1 MGNES
6 ENYYSCP
13 KYAVPLTFIS
23 YRLSK
28 YVKYSSVLSNLI
40 DGFLG
45 FWGRWLRIWPWILKI
60 PHGGSNMADG
70 KFGKSTNSIFLAET
84 TYMAVLSVA
93 DYESSLAFS
102 DFKMAD
108 LIIMA
113 DRNLEKFKNLT
124 FLSKIPY
131 QPVSLR
137 PGHLPVVTVVTDST
151 TDYNYRYKRY
161 LVWYS
166 DPAKSLDA
174 ISVDNDRT
182 FSRFNQ
188 LSF

>member
-1 MGNES
+1 
-6 ENYYSCP
+6 
-13 KYAVPLTFIS
+13 
-23 YRLSK
+23 
-28 YVKYSSVLSNLI
+28 
-40 DGFLG
+40 
-45 FWGRWLRIWPWILKI
+45 
-60 PHGGSNMADG
+60 MADG

-124 FLSKIPY
+124 FLSKISY

-137 PGHLPVVTVVTDST
+137 PGHLPVVTVVKDSP
-151 TDYNYRYKRY
+151 TDYN
-161 LVWYS
+161 
-166 DPAKSLDA
+166 
-174 ISVDNDRT
+174 
-182 FSRFNQ
+182 
-188 LSF
+188 

>member
-1 MGNES
+1 
-6 ENYYSCP
+6 
-13 KYAVPLTFIS
+13 
-23 YRLSK
+23 
-28 YVKYSSVLSNLI
+28 
-40 DGFLG
+40 
-45 FWGRWLRIWPWILKI
+45 
-60 PHGGSNMADG
+60 MADG

-124 FLSKIPY
+124 FLSKISY

-137 PGHLPVVTVVTDST
+137 PGHLPVVTVVTDFT

-161 LVWYS
+161 LV
-166 DPAKSLDA
+166 
-174 ISVDNDRT
+174 
-182 FSRFNQ
+182 
-188 LSF
+188 

>member
-1 MGNES
+1 
-6 ENYYSCP
+6 
-13 KYAVPLTFIS
+13 
-23 YRLSK
+23 
-28 YVKYSSVLSNLI
+28 
-40 DGFLG
+40 
-45 FWGRWLRIWPWILKI
+45 
-60 PHGGSNMADG
+60 MADG
-70 KFGKSTNSIFLAET
+70 KFGKFTNSIFLAKT

-93 DYESSLAFS
+93 PYESSLAFS

-124 FLSKIPY
+124 FLYKIPY

-161 LVWYS
+161 LV
-166 DPAKSLDA
+166 
-174 ISVDNDRT
+174 
-182 FSRFNQ
+182 
-188 LSF
+188 